1 MERNMAKEHI
11 AIKIKIHTLG
21 GGSSERRKEKELIPM
36 LILAWDLLEL
46 GIKIKLSKVNG
57 YSLMELSTV
66 DNLRK
71 TNLMGK
77 EFGQ

>member
-36 LILAWDLLEL
+36 LILA
-46 GIKIKLSKVNG
+46 
-57 YSLMELSTV
+57 
-66 DNLRK
+66 
-71 TNLMGK
+71 
-77 EFGQ
+77 